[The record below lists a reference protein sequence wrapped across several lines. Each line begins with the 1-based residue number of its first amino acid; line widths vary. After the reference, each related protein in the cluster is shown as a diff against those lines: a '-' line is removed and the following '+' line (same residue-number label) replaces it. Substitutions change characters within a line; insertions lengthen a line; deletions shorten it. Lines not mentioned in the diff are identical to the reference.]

1 MPDRTPPAGLSELEG
16 VVSHTTVPIITLPV
30 ATVRELIAWAR
41 AMEREIEEGRW
52 MADLRAPTEVAA
64 S

>member
-1 MPDRTPPAGLSELEG
+1 MRDLPPPAGLAELEG

-41 AMEREIEEGRW
+41 AMEREIGEAGFW
-52 MADLRAPTEVAA
+52 
-64 S
+64 